1 MFKNF
6 IFLTK
11 SFILLEFILKP
22 FNLSLIISLAPFL
35 LKVITG
41 TPDDKDSINV
51 IPNDLFL
58 QDLYKDQLLNKI
70 LSKLNVEN
78 IFRLYFQYFQ

>member
-1 MFKNF
+1 MTKVRSYILVEFIDLFFILFKIVLFLVKYF

-11 SFILLEFILKP
+11 SFILLDFILKP

-41 TPDDKDSINV
+41 TPDDNDSINV
-51 IPNDLFL
+51 IPNDS
-58 QDLYKDQLLNKI
+58 I
-70 LSKLNVEN
+70 LARF
-78 IFRLYFQYFQ
+78 I